1 MTSHRKSPRRH
12 PPHLAWLVPCLTR
25 LSWAAAL
32 LGLGVVLLFHQP
44 AHAASCV
51 PVKDGQDEAFGNPYW
66 LSGYYLNSLMHPHQH
81 KTYPAVELTWYQHDA
96 DNLAGYKV
104 VAEDAYTTDGNLSK
118 VITTLAKMPL
128 YVTVGKDTRRVRM
141 PNMASHFRTWVV
153 YALFTNGS
161 SQKIASTS
169 LICGQDVRE
178 NRSQDGEYV
187 YVELVATNGTTR
199 EPKAISSSD
208 WEDYACH
215 YDLPDEYARG
225 DPDDEFKPGHY
236 PFTDSWNWGSPMVG
250 VLVDD
255 SYDVEGH
262 SDLRECLSDKPTAH
276 LAGEWDIEAITF
288 THGEAVPW
296 TVDQCQAAY
305 PASCDVEC
313 PTWTVDECQTA
324 YPNGCVECTLDECQT
339 AYPASC
345 DVECPT
351 WTVDECQTA
360 YPASC
365 DVECPTWTVDECQA
379 AYPAS
384 CDVEC
389 PPTEECGAWTLTQC
403 QDAYSPEMLCPFLAS
418 DLTDCQDKSADG
430 NPPPDV
436 NTDNPPDNNS
446 GGGNKSGGGGGVAL
460 TPIHGMCGQRAYTCD
475 EGIMGNKDFG
485 DETFEWECLGENDG
499 RTVPCS
505 SPRTTA
511 FLDTPQDGK
520 NVSGI
525 SVVHGWLCEADSVG
539 FQYKAG
545 EDGWSDRVTVP
556 YGGERLD
563 TEFNCGHP
571 HTGFSTAVNWSR
583 LPEGPNR
590 IRILVDGSTWREV
603 QVDVTSFG
611 IEFLRG
617 VEGECVAPDF
627 PTAGQTTIAE
637 WHQSQQ
643 NFVITDVE

>member
-1 MTSHRKSPRRH
+1 MT
-12 PPHLAWLVPCLTR
+12 W
-25 LSWAAAL
+25 
-32 LGLGVVLLFHQP
+32 
-44 AHAASCV
+44 
-51 PVKDGQDEAFGNPYW
+51 NPYTG
-66 LSGYYLNSLMHPHQH
+66 S
-81 KTYPAVELTWYQHDA
+81 KTLT
-96 DNLAGYKV
+96 GYKV
-104 VAEDAYTTDGNLSK
+104 VAEDAYTTDGSLSQST
-118 VITTLAKMPL
+118 TTLAKMPL
-128 YVTVGKDTRRVRM
+128 YVTVGRDTRQVRM
-141 PNMASHFRTWVV
+141 PNMASQFRTWVV

-161 SQKIASTS
+161 PEKIASTTI
-169 LICGQDVRE
+169 ICGQDVRK
-178 NRSQDGEYV
+178 NRTQDGEYV
-187 YVELVATNGTTR
+187 YVELVATNGMTTGKP
-199 EPKAISSSD
+199 EAISFSD
-208 WEDYACH
+208 WDDYACH

-225 DPDDEFKPGHY
+225 VNPNEIGGNPAHY
-236 PFTDSWNWGSPMVG
+236 DFTDSWNWGNPVVG
-250 VLVDD
+250 AVVDD
-255 SYDVEGH
+255 SYDVEGL
-262 SDLRECLSDKPTAH
+262 SYLRECLSDKPTEH
-276 LAGEWDIEAITF
+276 LAGVWDIEAITF

-296 TVDQCQAAY
+296 TVDQCQDAY
-305 PASCDVEC
+305 PASCDV
-313 PTWTVDECQTA
+313 V
-324 YPNGCVECTLDECQT
+324 
-339 AYPASC
+339 
-345 DVECPT
+345 CPT

-365 DVECPTWTVDECQA
+365 DVECPTWTVSQCQT

-389 PPTEECGAWTLTQC
+389 PTWTVSQCLSEHGVVGLCPSPVECTLSEC
-403 QDAYSPEMLCPFLAS
+403 QGKYLPGMLCPTLVES
-418 DLTDCQDKSADG
+418 LTDCQDKSADG

-436 NTDNPPDNNS
+436 DTGNPPDDKS

>member
-1 MTSHRKSPRRH
+1 MT
-12 PPHLAWLVPCLTR
+12 W
-25 LSWAAAL
+25 
-32 LGLGVVLLFHQP
+32 
-44 AHAASCV
+44 
-51 PVKDGQDEAFGNPYW
+51 NPYTG
-66 LSGYYLNSLMHPHQH
+66 S
-81 KTYPAVELTWYQHDA
+81 KTLT
-96 DNLAGYKV
+96 GYKV
-104 VAEDAYTTDGNLSK
+104 VAEDAYTTDGGLSTS
-118 VITTLAKMPL
+118 IRTLAKMPL
-128 YVTVGKDTRRVRM
+128 YVTVGKDTRQVRM

-199 EPKAISSSD
+199 EPKAISYSD
-208 WEDYACH
+208 WSGNKTGKSCH

-225 DPDDEFKPGHY
+225 VNPGAIDGDPAHY
-236 PFTDSWNWGSPMVG
+236 PFTDSWNGGDPVVG
-250 VLVDD
+250 ELVDD
-255 SYDVEGH
+255 TVY
-262 SDLRECLSDKPTAH
+262 ECTTTKPTAH
-276 LAGEWDIEAITF
+276 LAGEWDITPITF
-288 THGEAVPW
+288 THGEAVPC
-296 TVDQCQAAY
+296 T
-305 PASCDVEC
+305 
-313 PTWTVDECQTA
+313 PTDCNPV
-324 YPNGCVECTLDECQT
+324 P
-339 AYPASC
+339 
-345 DVECPT
+345 
-351 WTVDECQTA
+351 
-360 YPASC
+360 
-365 DVECPTWTVDECQA
+365 WTVDECQA
-379 AYPAS
+379 AYEADDDERLCPILVESLGTCENERDACNGDLRTCENERTDFQESLTGCQRNLDECRSNECPEITLTLTQCQATYPAS

-403 QDAYSPEMLCPFLAS
+403 QTAYLPGMLCPFLAS
-418 DLTDCQDKSADG
+418 DLTECQDKSADC

-505 SPRTTA
+505 SLRTTA

-571 HTGFSTAVNWSR
+571 HTGFSTAINWSR